1 MELFNGHHFCTPGDH
16 VFLYGYLLAD
26 IKDFNFLVETAQLGF
41 SIGLTQRS
49 TLFAEGSTATKVYW
63 TIVVVNNE

>member
-1 MELFNGHHFCTPGDH
+1 M
-16 VFLYGYLLAD
+16 FLYGYLLAD